1 MQRQPSAGVQHSGQ
15 AKRHVPSC
23 LMLPISTPSAR
34 AWHRAALPFHMAL
47 WGRLST
53 ESKDILRFGGSNP
66 TGFEAGW
73 VSVLRLAPVAC
84 ALANNGMHLG
94 SLQSL
99 PVPSVVSSVSTRNVQ
114 LSRAAPAWPLRA
126 VAQRTAPLTTA
137 FAATSEG
144 RFPQRERV
152 LRYPD
157 GVERRIRYPQ
167 ASYPAIS
174 YPAHSGDT
182 DGVNHDPYRSYAE
195 GEDPTRWENFDVA
208 GLWGQTAP
216 ARRADPAQAR
226 RS

>member
-1 MQRQPSAGVQHSGQ
+1 
-15 AKRHVPSC
+15 
-23 LMLPISTPSAR
+23 
-34 AWHRAALPFHMAL
+34 
-47 WGRLST
+47 
-53 ESKDILRFGGSNP
+53 
-66 TGFEAGW
+66 
-73 VSVLRLAPVAC
+73 
-84 ALANNGMHLG
+84 MHQG
-94 SLQSL
+94 SLQWSL
-99 PVPSVVSSVSTRNVQ
+99 VPSRVSSVSTRNAQ
-114 LSRAAPAWPLRA
+114 LSKPAPAWPLRA

-174 YPAHSGDT
+174 YPAHTVDT

-208 GLWGQTAP
+208 GLWDQTAP
-216 ARRADPAQAR
+216 ARRADPVQAR
-226 RS
+226 RSCRPGSACNGGSAVGGHSHTLARRVQGNDVLNGPGDLFAQLTSPDFRRQQEQFWQSVRSSYQVLH